1 MSRTPDAPSR
11 RRRPPPEVRENGPRG
26 AALRPFARRVGKGV
40 GRFYQVTAINIVLN
54 VLAVLLGFHLA
65 SEWQARIDRL
75 RDIRNELSVLR
86 PMQREVATLHRVA
99 AAGAESGSCRTTG
112 FDTSVWRSIV
122 TTERALWIDDAVY
135 AQISEVYRDLSATV
149 HAAASGRMGEDGCA
163 EVFEERTP
171 QLKRLLDDITARK
184 STLEAEHGTLLESRQ
199 RGLGAFIRETLGWR
213 SVAVLL
219 FPAAAYGLLVAVVRF
234 LR

>member
-1 MSRTPDAPSR
+1 MSRPQEPASR
-11 RRRPPPEVRENGPRG
+11 RRRAATEGVEPSRLPALGPLTRRFGRG
-26 AALRPFARRVGKGV
+26 IS
-40 GRFYQVTAINIVLN
+40 RFYQVTAVNIVLN

-75 RDIRNELSVLR
+75 RDIRSELSVLR

-99 AAGAESGSCRTTG
+99 AAGAESGSCRTAG

-135 AQISEVYRDLSATV
+135 TKISEAYRDLSATI

-184 STLEAEHGTLLESRQ
+184 TTLEAEHGTLLESRQ